1 MNKTINLILAILSV
15 ITYIGIIVMKFYT
28 QINIPNGSFVIM
40 TLLFIISVFLFLIS
54 LNLSTHEEN
63 MCIPRHSSGL
73 LVGIIINLIN
83 INKS

>member
-40 TLLFIISVFLFLIS
+40 TLLFIILVFLLLMS
-54 LNLSTHEEN
+54 LNISTHEEN

-73 LVGIIINLIN
+73 LVGIIII
-83 INKS
+83 

>member
-40 TLLFIISVFLFLIS
+40 TLLFIISVCQFFKFVKIIYTRGEYVYTTTFIRFTS
-54 LNLSTHEEN
+54 RNNYQLN
-63 MCIPRHSSGL
+63 
-73 LVGIIINLIN
+73 
-83 INKS
+83 KYK

>member
-40 TLLFIISVFLFLIS
+40 TLLFIISVCQFLNS
-54 LNLSTHEEN
+54 LKYLHTRRICVYHD
-63 MCIPRHSSGL
+63 IHQ
-73 LVGIIINLIN
+73 VY
-83 INKS
+83 